1 MDRSKGGRPPFT
13 PTDEQRLRVSIEAAC
28 GLNQD
33 LIRARIINPQT
44 GQPIDRLTLRRKFKD
59 ELAQGQAT
67 ANSLVAQSLFKKAT
81 GSGPQSVTA
90 AIFWLKCRAGWKPTE
105 GLEITG
111 KDGAPLP
118 GVPEMTEAQLEKL
131 ARKIADEV

>member
-1 MDRSKGGRPPFT
+1 MT
-13 PTDEQRLRVSIEAAC
+13 VAIMTAAGFPVPQIC
-28 GLNQD
+28 E
-33 LIRARIINPQT
+33 RIINPQT
-44 GQPIDRLTLRRKFKD
+44 GKRIDKETLNKTFK
-59 ELAQGQAT
+59 EEREEGTHT
-67 ANSLVAQSLFKKAT
+67 ANAIVVQSLFKKAT

-105 GLEITG
+105 GLELTG

-118 GVPEMTEAQLEKL
+118 GMPQLTPEQFERM